1 VKLTISMFWI
11 CIAILATGCTP
22 DRGPQQTAVAALA
35 QVGEGER
42 VAVALVGAQSIE
54 AVSGALYAVDKAVF
68 SQPGA
73 WAMIDQANHIA
84 WFFAPAGKTASG
96 SPYFIGAAV
105 DTARL
110 VLVNGNSILVDYYG
124 IDPRAMTNREE
135 IERLLVARGF
145 VRLTPAVAPT
155 LVSSLRLACSFL
167 KNLGTSI
174 SDVMVIPIYMLTP
187 DVYLPYCDREIMCNE
202 LPQN

>member
-1 VKLTISMFWI
+1 MFWI

-54 AVSGALYAVDKAVF
+54 AVSGALWAVDRAVF

-73 WAMIDQANHIA
+73 WAMLDQANHIA

-96 SPYFIGAAV
+96 ATYYIGAAV

-110 VLVNGNSILVDYYG
+110 VLVNGSTVLGEYG
-124 IDPRAMTNREE
+124 IDPRAMSTREE

-145 VRLTPAVAPT
+145 VRLTPAVDPT
-155 LVSSLRLACSFL
+155 LVSSLRLAMSFI
-167 KNLGTSI
+167 KNLGTTL
-174 SDVMVIPIYMLTP
+174 SDVLVIPAYMLTP

>member
-1 VKLTISMFWI
+1 MQRAIIILVI
-11 CIAILATGCTP
+11 CISILATGCTP

-54 AVSGALYAVDKAVF
+54 AVSGALWAVDRAVF

-73 WAMIDQANHIA
+73 WAMLDQANHIA

-96 SPYFIGAAV
+96 SSYFIGAAV

-110 VLVNGNSILVDYYG
+110 VLVNGSAVLGEYG
-124 IDPRAMTNREE
+124 IDPRAMSTREE

-167 KNLGTSI
+167 KNLGTTI
-174 SDVMVIPIYMLTP
+174 SDVLVIPAYMLTP
-187 DVYLPYCDREIMCNE
+187 EIYSPYCGHEITCSE